1 MKIVIA
7 PDSFKGSLTSLRAA
21 QVIKKGLSRAL
32 PYAKYLLLPVSDGG
46 EGLVEILFS
55 ALGGRKVWCGVSDP
69 LGRPVRASFLIL
81 PDGAVTHKGSQ
92 KNKIDCLPDVFGLRS
107 RRPSFA

>member
-32 PYAKYLLLPVSDGG
+32 PSAKYLLLPVSDGG
-46 EGLVEILFS
+46 EGLVEVTLLVAVS
-55 ALGGRKVWCGVSDP
+55 TGEEDGNEGESGLSETGVSAQACD
-69 LGRPVRASFLIL
+69 L
-81 PDGAVTHKGSQ
+81 KGCDNYETSEAGYQ
-92 KNKIDCLPDVFGLRS
+92 ARS
-107 RRPSFA
+107 EAMVNCRRQE